1 MATQEKSIQQRL
13 ESGLSGRYQVE
24 RQLGEGGMAVVYL
37 ARDLRH
43 ERSVAVKVLRPE
55 ISAEVGADR
64 FLREIKMAAGL
75 THNHI
80 LPVFDSGE
88 SEGLLYYVMPNMEG
102 LSLRHKLERERQLSL
117 EDSLRIT
124 GEVASALDYA
134 HRHRVMHRDV
144 KPENILLHEG
154 AALVADFGIGK
165 ALTGGKNITQSGISV
180 GTPAYMSPEQA
191 SGDPS
196 IDGRS
201 DLYSLGCVLYE
212 MLTGEPPFTGPSA
225 QAIIAK
231 RFVTAVPSVRTT
243 RDVPEAVDAAV
254 TRVLSR
260 TPVDRYRTGAE
271 FADALRAVL
280 RSGTAS
286 TSSAFSESKT
296 ADAAKAVAVLPF
308 ANMSAD
314 PENEYFSD
322 GMTEEIINALSK
334 VPGIHVASRS
344 SSFAF
349 KGKRDVDVR
358 QVGEKLNVTSV
369 LEGSVR
375 KIGNRI
381 RIGAQLV
388 SVDNGYQLWSETY
401 DRQLE
406 DVFAVQDEISRSIV
420 EALKL
425 KLGRDGSQLVAP
437 VKNLDA
443 YTLYLKA
450 RFHFNKFT
458 EQALQKSLE
467 LFQNALLQDPS
478 FARAYAGIADVWC
491 DLADD
496 WVAPDDAYPRA
507 KAAAERALQRDPE
520 LADAMISIGKVLT
533 WHEWSFAEGAKSLE
547 RAVALAPNNS
557 EAHWVLGTALPTIGR
572 LDEGVDAVR
581 QAVMLDPLRVEYAGW
596 LARFHLYTKNY
607 YAALATGKEL
617 LEIDEQYGRGFV
629 WMGSAHLALG
639 DAERALEWFQR
650 GQALERAVRSYD
662 AMIVRA
668 LAALD
673 RREEAQEILSRLDAE
688 SKQHYVRSEYLAMAH
703 AAMGDLDRA
712 FDSLERAYQARSAGM
727 IYLHLDPGYDPLRGD
742 PRYAEMVKRIGL
754 S

>member
-1 MATQEKSIQQRL
+1 VPSLQERL
-13 ESGLSGRYQVE
+13 TSGLAGRYTVE
-24 RQLGEGGMAVVYL
+24 RELGEGGMAVVYL

-43 ERSVAVKVLRPE
+43 ERAVAVKVLRPE
-55 ISAEVGADR
+55 VGAEIGAER

-102 LSLRHKLERERQLSL
+102 HSLRHKLDQERQLNL
-117 EDSLRIT
+117 EEALRIT
-124 GEVASALDYA
+124 REVASALDYA
-134 HRHRVMHRDV
+134 HRHKVMHRDV

-165 ALTGGKNITQSGISV
+165 ALTTGKSITGTGITV
-180 GTPAYMSPEQA
+180 GTPSYMSPEQA
-191 SGDPS
+191 SGDTG

-201 DLYSLGCVLYE
+201 DLYSLGCVLFE
-212 MLTGEPPFTGPSA
+212 MLTGEPPFTGLNA

-231 RFVTAVPSVRTT
+231 RFVSPVPSVRTT
-243 RDVPEAVDAAV
+243 RDVPDGVDAALAK
-254 TRVLSR
+254 VLSR

-271 FADALRAVL
+271 FAEALRNVL
-280 RSGTAS
+280 RDGNGTRSHTAETKAPAS
-286 TSSAFSESKT
+286 P
-296 ADAAKAVAVLPF
+296 KAIAVLPL

-349 KGKRDVDVR
+349 KGKKDVDVR
-358 QVGEKLNVTSV
+358 QVGEKLGVTSV

-388 SVDNGYQLWSETY
+388 NVENGYQLWSETY

-420 EALKL
+420 DALKL
-425 KLGRDGSQLVAP
+425 QLSGENNQLVAP
-437 VKNLDA
+437 AKNLDA
-443 YTLYLKA
+443 YTTYLKG
-450 RFHFNKFT
+450 RFHFNKFS
-458 EQALQKSLE
+458 EAALKKALD

-507 KAAAERALQRDPE
+507 KAAAERALQRDPN
-520 LADAMISIGKVLT
+520 LADAMISIGKVLC
-533 WHEWSFAEGAKSLE
+533 WHEWKFADGARSLE
-547 RAVALAPNNS
+547 RAVELAPNNS
-557 EAHWVLGTALPTIGR
+557 EAQWVLGTALPTIGR
-572 LDEGVDAVR
+572 LPEGLEAVR
-581 QAVMLDPLRVEYAGW
+581 HAVMLDPLRVEYAGW
-596 LARFHLYTKNY
+596 LARFHLYAKDY
-607 YAALATGKEL
+607 EAALKSGKEL
-617 LEIDEQYGRGFV
+617 LEIDDHYGRGFV
-629 WMGSAHLALG
+629 WMGSAYLAMG
-639 DAERALEWFQR
+639 DAETALEWFQR
-650 GQALERAVRSYD
+650 GQALEGAVRSYD

-673 RREEAQEILSRLDAE
+673 RREEAEEILTRLETE
-688 SKQHYVRSEYLAMAH
+688 SKQHYVRSEYLAMGH
-703 AAMGDLDRA
+703 AAVGDMDKA
-712 FDSLERAYQARSAGM
+712 FESLEKAYQARSAGV
-727 IYLHLDPGYDPLRGD
+727 IYLHLDPGYEPLRSD
-742 PRYAEMVKRIGL
+742 PRYAEMVSRIGL
-754 S
+754 R

>member
-1 MATQEKSIQQRL
+1 
-13 ESGLSGRYQVE
+13 
-24 RQLGEGGMAVVYL
+24 MAVVYL

-55 ISAEVGADR
+55 IASEIGADR

-88 SEGLLYYVMPNMEG
+88 AEGLLYYVMPNMEG
-102 LSLRHKLERERQLSL
+102 LSLRHKLEQERQLPL
-117 EDSLRIT
+117 EEALRIAR
-124 GEVASALDYA
+124 EVASALDYA
-134 HRHRVMHRDV
+134 HRNQVMHRDV
-144 KPENILLHEG
+144 KPENILMHEG

-165 ALTGGKNITQSGISV
+165 ALSGGKSITQSGISV
-180 GTPAYMSPEQA
+180 GTPSYMSPEQA
-191 SGDPS
+191 SGDPT

-212 MLTGEPPFTGPSA
+212 MLTGEPPFTGPNA

-231 RFVTAVPSVRTT
+231 RFISPVPSVKTT
-243 RDVPEAVDAAV
+243 RDVPDSVDQAVRRA
-254 TRVLSR
+254 LSR

-271 FADALRAVL
+271 FADALAALL
-280 RSGTAS
+280 REG
-286 TSSAFSESKT
+286 TSSSSRTSAETRSAETSK
-296 ADAAKAVAVLPF
+296 AIAVLPF

-349 KGKRDVDVR
+349 KGKKDVDVR

-388 SVDNGYQLWSETY
+388 NVDNGYQLWSETY

-406 DVFAVQDEISRSIV
+406 DVFAVQDEISHAIV
-420 EALKL
+420 DALKL
-425 KLGRDGSQLVAP
+425 KLSGGASQLVAP
-437 VKNLDA
+437 AKNLDA
-443 YTLYLKA
+443 YTLYLKG

-458 EQALQKSLE
+458 EPALQKALE

-507 KAAAERALQRDPE
+507 KAAAERALQRDPQ

-533 WHEWSFAEGAKSLE
+533 WHEWSFADGARSLE
-547 RAVALAPNNS
+547 NAVRLAPNNS
-557 EAHWVLGTALPTIGR
+557 EAHWVLGTALPTVGR
-572 LDEGVDAVR
+572 LSEGVDAVR
-581 QAVMLDPLRVEYAGW
+581 KSVELDPLRVEYAGW
-596 LARFHLYTKNY
+596 LARFHLYSKNY
-607 YAALATGKEL
+607 YAALATGKDL
-617 LEIDEQYGRGFV
+617 LEIDESYGRGFV
-629 WMGSAHLALG
+629 WTGSAHLALG
-639 DAERALEWFQR
+639 DAELALEWFQR
-650 GQALERAVRSYD
+650 GQGLDRAVRSYD
-662 AMIVRA
+662 ALIVRA

-673 RREEAQEILSRLDAE
+673 RKEEAQEILSRLEAE
-688 SKQHYVRSEYLAMAH
+688 SKQHYVRSEYLAMGY
-703 AAMGDLDRA
+703 AAMGDFDRA
-712 FDSLERAYQARSAGM
+712 FESLERAYQARSAGL
-727 IYLHLDPGYDPLRGD
+727 IYLHLDPGYEPLQSD
-742 PRYAEMVKRIGL
+742 PRYDELVRRIGL
-754 S
+754 R

>member
-1 MATQEKSIQQRL
+1 MNSLQQRI
-13 ESGLSGRYQVE
+13 EAGLAGSYVVE

-43 ERSVAVKVLRPE
+43 ERAVAVKVLRPE
-55 ISAEVGADR
+55 IAADIGAER

-80 LPVFDSGE
+80 LPVFDSG
-88 SEGLLYYVMPNMEG
+88 SAEGLLYYVMPNMEG
-102 LSLRHKLERERQLSL
+102 HSLRHRLDQERQLSL
-117 EDSLRIT
+117 EESLRIT
-124 GEVASALDYA
+124 REVASALDYA
-134 HRHRVMHRDV
+134 HRHHVMHRDV

-165 ALTGGKNITQSGISV
+165 ALSGGKSITQSGISV
-180 GTPAYMSPEQA
+180 GTPSYMSPEQA

-212 MLTGEPPFTGPSA
+212 MLTGEPPFTGPTA

-231 RFVTAVPSVRTT
+231 RFVSPVPSVRTT
-243 RDVPEAVDAAV
+243 RDVPEAVDVAI
-254 TRVLSR
+254 TRVLAR

-280 RSGTAS
+280 RDGNGAKGYGSADVKAS
-286 TSSAFSESKT
+286 TAP
-296 ADAAKAVAVLPF
+296 KAIAVLPL

-349 KGKRDVDVR
+349 KGKKDVDVR
-358 QVGEKLNVTSV
+358 QVGEKLSVTTV

-381 RIGAQLV
+381 RIAAQLV
-388 SVDNGYQLWSETY
+388 NVENGYQLWSETY

-425 KLGRDGSQLVAP
+425 KLGAETNQLVAP
-437 VKNLDA
+437 AKNLDA
-443 YTLYLKA
+443 YTTYLKG
-450 RFHFNKFT
+450 RFHFNKFSET
-458 EQALQKSLE
+458 SLRKALE

-507 KAAAERALQRDPE
+507 KAAAERALQRDPG
-520 LADAMISIGKVLT
+520 LADAMISIGKVLC
-533 WHEWSFAEGAKSLE
+533 WHEWSFLEGAQSLE
-547 RAVALAPNNS
+547 RAVALTPNNS
-557 EAHWVLGTALPTIGR
+557 EAQWVLGTALPLIGR
-572 LDEGVDAVR
+572 LPEGVEAVR
-581 QAVMLDPLRVEYAGW
+581 RAVMLDPLRVEYAGW
-596 LARFHLYTKNY
+596 LTRFLLYAKD
-607 YAALATGKEL
+607 YAGALSSGKEL
-617 LEIDEQYGRGFV
+617 LEIDDQYGRGFV
-629 WMGSAHLALG
+629 WMGSAHLAMG
-639 DAERALEWFQR
+639 DPETALEWFQR
-650 GQALERAVRSYD
+650 GQGLDRAVRSYD

-673 RREEAQEILSRLDAE
+673 RREEAEEILTRLETE

-703 AAMGDLDRA
+703 GALGDLDRA
-712 FDSLERAYQARSAGM
+712 FESLERAYQARSAGL

-742 PRYAEMVKRIGL
+742 PRYVELINRIGL
-754 S
+754 R

>member
-1 MATQEKSIQQRL
+1 VNSLQERL
-13 ESGLSGRYQVE
+13 TAGLAGRYDVE

-43 ERSVAVKVLRPE
+43 ERAVAVKVLRPE
-55 ISAEVGADR
+55 VGAEIGAER

-88 SEGLLYYVMPNMEG
+88 SAGLLYYVMPNMEG
-102 LSLRHKLERERQLSL
+102 HSLRHKLDQERQLSL
-117 EDSLRIT
+117 EESLRIT
-124 GEVASALDYA
+124 REVASALDYA
-134 HRHRVMHRDV
+134 HRHHVMHRDV

-165 ALTGGKNITQSGISV
+165 ALTTGKSITGTGITV
-180 GTPAYMSPEQA
+180 GTPSYMSPEQA
-191 SGDPS
+191 SGDTG

-201 DLYSLGCVLYE
+201 DLYSLGCVLFE
-212 MLTGEPPFTGPSA
+212 MLTGEPPFTGLNA

-231 RFVTAVPSVRTT
+231 RFVSPVPSVRTT
-243 RDVPEAVDAAV
+243 RDVPEGVDAALS
-254 TRVLSR
+254 RVLAR

-271 FADALRAVL
+271 FAEALRNVL
-280 RSGTAS
+280 RDGNGTRSYTAETKAPAS
-286 TSSAFSESKT
+286 P
-296 ADAAKAVAVLPF
+296 KAIAVLPL

-314 PENEYFSD
+314 PENEYFTD

-349 KGKRDVDVR
+349 KGKKDVDVR
-358 QVGEKLNVTSV
+358 QVGEKLGVTSV

-381 RIGAQLV
+381 RISAQLV
-388 SVDNGYQLWSETY
+388 NVENGYQLWSETY

-425 KLGRDGSQLVAP
+425 QLGGAASQLVAP
-437 VKNLDA
+437 TKNLDA
-443 YTLYLKA
+443 YTTYLKG
-450 RFHFNKFT
+450 RFHFNKFS
-458 EQALQKSLE
+458 EPALKKALD
-467 LFQNALLQDPS
+467 LFQTALLQDPS

-507 KAAAERALQRDPE
+507 KAAAERALQRDPD
-520 LADAMISIGKVLT
+520 LADAMISIGKVLC
-533 WHEWSFAEGAKSLE
+533 WHEWKFADGVRSLE
-547 RAVALAPNNS
+547 RASIIAPNNS
-557 EAHWVLGTALPTIGR
+557 EAHWVLGTALPLIGR
-572 LDEGVDAVR
+572 LPEGVESVR
-581 QAVMLDPLRVEYAGW
+581 RAAALDPLRVEFAGW
-596 LARFHLYTKNY
+596 LTRFLLYSKKY
-607 YAALATGKEL
+607 EEALAAGKDL
-617 LEIDEQYGRGFV
+617 LEIDEHYERGFV
-629 WMGSAHLALG
+629 WMGSAHLAMG
-639 DAERALEWFQR
+639 NAELALMAFQR
-650 GQALERAVRSYD
+650 GQAMDRAVRSYD

-673 RREEAQEILSRLDAE
+673 RREEAQEILARLEAE
-688 SKQHYVRSEYLAMAH
+688 SRQHYVRSEYLAMGH
-703 AAMGDLDRA
+703 AAIGEMDKA
-712 FDSLERAYQARSAGM
+712 FDSLERAYQARSAGL
-727 IYLHLDPGYDPLRGD
+727 IYLHLDPGYEPLRSD
-742 PRYAEMVKRIGL
+742 PRYAEMVSRIGL
-754 S
+754 K